1 MARRAAGPGRVVLT
15 GGPLGVAEVVAV
27 ARGRVPVELGSE
39 GRKRMA
45 AAREVVERAVTEGRR
60 VYGVSTGFGLL
71 ANTAVDP
78 ADLEELQ
85 RRIVLSHATG
95 TGDPLEVEVVRAM
108 QLLRA
113 RTLTQGYSGVRP
125 VVVEAL
131 VALLAAGVTPVIPEH
146 GSVGA
151 SGDLAQLAHLAL
163 PLLGEGEVELDGRRL
178 PAAEGLRL
186 AGLEPLRLSFKE
198 GLSLVNGTEGM
209 LALACLAVADAEAL
223 AAMADVACAMSIEGL
238 LGTDRPFQ
246 ARLHELRP
254 HPGQVASAAN
264 LRTML
269 AGSPILAS
277 HRHSDHAIQDAYSL
291 RCAPQVHGACRDVV
305 AFARQ
310 VVERELGSVTDN
322 PVVFAASDEVVS
334 VGNFHGE
341 PLAFV
346 LDFLAIALAEL
357 ADISERRVDR
367 LLDPALNH
375 DLPPFL
381 ARDPGL
387 NSGLMLT
394 QYTAAA
400 LVADCKVLAHPASVD
415 SIPTSGNQEDH
426 VSMGWTAGLKLRRVT
441 PTSAAPW
448 PSRPCAPPRRS
459 TCAPRCARGRRWRP
473 SWTGSASRS
482 RPWTRTAT
490 WPPTWP
496 PSSAWWP
503 TAPWS
508 PPPRRWRAPR
518 VTRPGKEPIAWKVH
532 GSSAP
537 RGGLSCPAGAGSR
550 RPPCG
555 CSATTSTPRSP
566 SGPTTWS
573 STAAPAGRPATG
585 RPSTG
590 SWPPCAAS
598 ATTRPCWSSRASRSG
613 CSGPTASP
621 PGCCWPTPCW
631 CRSGPAG
638 TSSASWR
645 RPGSP
650 CTGR

>member
-1 MARRAAGPGRVVLT
+1 MTRRGEAAAAPDRVVLT

-27 ARGRVPVELGSE
+27 ARRRVPVELGEE

-45 AAREVVERAVTEGRR
+45 AARDVVERAVAEGRR

-85 RRIVLSHATG
+85 RRIVLSHATA
-95 TGDPLEVEVVRAM
+95 TGEPMEVEVVRGM

-125 VVVEAL
+125 AVVEAL
-131 VALLAAGVTPVIPEH
+131 VALLAAGITPVIPEH

-163 PLLGEGEVELDGRRL
+163 PLLGEGEVEVDGARV
-178 PAAEGLRL
+178 PAAEGLRR

-209 LALACLAVADAEAL
+209 LALACLAVADAEA
-223 AAMADVACAMSIEGL
+223 
-238 LGTDRPFQ
+238 
-246 ARLHELRP
+246 
-254 HPGQVASAAN
+254 
-264 LRTML
+264 
-269 AGSPILAS
+269 LAS

-322 PVVFAASDEVVS
+322 PVVFADTDEVIS
-334 VGNFHGE
+334 VGNFHGQ

-400 LVADCKVLAHPASVD
+400 LVADNKVLAHPASVD

-426 VSMGWTAGLKLRRVT
+426 VSMGWTAGLKLRRVVANVRRALAIEALC
-441 PTSAAPW
+441 AAQ
-448 PSRPCAPPRRS
+448 AIDL
-459 TCAPRCARGRRWRP
+459 
-473 SWTGSASRS
+473 
-482 RPWTRTAT
+482 
-490 WPPTWP
+490 
-496 PSSAWWP
+496 
-503 TAPWS
+503 
-508 PPPRRWRAPR
+508 RAPL
-518 VTRPGKEPIAWKVH
+518 RPGAAVAAVLDRVRSQVPALDEDRYL
-532 GSSAP
+532 AP
-537 RGGLSCPAGAGSR
+537 DLAALERLVADGTLVAA
-550 RPPCG
+550 
-555 CSATTSTPRSP
+555 AEEVV
-566 SGPTTWS
+566 GPL
-573 STAAPAGRPATG
+573 G
-585 RPSTG
+585 
-590 SWPPCAAS
+590 
-598 ATTRPCWSSRASRSG
+598 
-613 CSGPTASP
+613 
-621 PGCCWPTPCW
+621 
-631 CRSGPAG
+631 
-638 TSSASWR
+638 
-645 RPGSP
+645 
-650 CTGR
+650 

>member
-1 MARRAAGPGRVVLT
+1 MRRLDDGVTVDRVVLS
-15 GGPLGVAEVVAV
+15 GAPLRIADVVAV
-27 ARGRVPVELGSE
+27 ARDRLPVELGE
-39 GRKRMA
+39 EARARMLP
-45 AAREVVERAVTEGRR
+45 ARAVVERAVTEGRR

-71 ANTAVDP
+71 ANTAVAP
-78 ADLEELQ
+78 RDLEELQ

-95 TGDPLEVEVVRAM
+95 TGDPLDVEVVRAM

-113 RTLTQGYSGVRP
+113 RTLTQGFSGVRP

-131 VALLAAGVTPVIPEH
+131 VGLLDAGVVPVIPEH

-163 PLLGEGEVELDGRRL
+163 PLLGEGEVLVEGRRV

-186 AGLEPLRLSFKE
+186 AGLEPLTLSYKE

-223 AAMADVACAMSIEGL
+223 AAMADLACAMSIEGL

-246 ARLHELRP
+246 ARVHELRP
-254 HPGQVASAAN
+254 HPGQLDSAAN
-264 LRTML
+264 LRGLL
-269 AGSPILAS
+269 AGSAILAS

-305 AFARQ
+305 GFARG
-310 VVERELGSVTDN
+310 VAERELGAVTDN
-322 PVVFAASDEVVS
+322 PVVFAEEEEVVS

-346 LDFLAIALAEL
+346 LDFLAVALAEL

-400 LVADCKVLAHPASVD
+400 LVSDCKILAHPASVD

-426 VSMGWTAGLKLRRVT
+426 VSMGWTAGLKLRRVVANVRRVLAIEALC
-441 PTSAAPW
+441 AAQ
-448 PSRPCAPPRRS
+448 AIDL
-459 TCAPRCARGRRWRP
+459 
-473 SWTGSASRS
+473 
-482 RPWTRTAT
+482 
-490 WPPTWP
+490 
-496 PSSAWWP
+496 
-503 TAPWS
+503 
-508 PPPRRWRAPR
+508 RAPLE
-518 VTRPGKEPIAWKVH
+518 PGPAVAAALARLRQDVPTLDH
-532 GSSAP
+532 DRYLAP
-537 RGGLSCPAGAGSR
+537 DM
-550 RPPCG
+550 
-555 CSATTSTPRSP
+555 
-566 SGPTTWS
+566 
-573 STAAPAGRPATG
+573 AAVETLLATG
-585 RPSTG
+585 ALVDAAEQVTG
-590 SWPPCAAS
+590 PL
-598 ATTRPCWSSRASRSG
+598 R
-613 CSGPTASP
+613 
-621 PGCCWPTPCW
+621 
-631 CRSGPAG
+631 
-638 TSSASWR
+638 
-645 RPGSP
+645 
-650 CTGR
+650 

>member
-1 MARRAAGPGRVVLT
+1 MTRRGEAGAAVDRVVLT
-15 GGPLGVAEVVAV
+15 GGPLRVAEVVAV
-27 ARGRVPVELGSE
+27 ARGRVPVELGPE

-45 AAREVVERAVTEGRR
+45 AARDVVERAVAEGRR

-71 ANTAVDP
+71 ANTAVAP

-85 RRIVLSHATG
+85 RRIVLSHATA

-113 RTLTQGYSGVRP
+113 RTLAQGYSGVRP

-131 VALLAAGVTPVIPEH
+131 VALLEAGVTPVIPEH

-163 PLLGEGEVELDGRRL
+163 PLLGEGEVQVDGRRL

-186 AGLEPLRLSFKE
+186 AGLVPLELSFKE

-209 LALACLAVADAEAL
+209 VALACLAVADAEAL

-254 HPGQVASAAN
+254 HPGQMASAAN

-277 HRHSDHAIQDAYSL
+277 HRHSPHAIQDAYSL
-291 RCAPQVHGACRDVV
+291 RCAPQVHGACRDVI

-322 PVVFAASDEVVS
+322 PVVFADTDEVIS

-426 VSMGWTAGLKLRRVT
+426 VSMGWTAGLKLRRVIANVRRALAIEALC
-441 PTSAAPW
+441 AAQ
-448 PSRPCAPPRRS
+448 AIDL
-459 TCAPRCARGRRWRP
+459 
-473 SWTGSASRS
+473 
-482 RPWTRTAT
+482 
-490 WPPTWP
+490 
-496 PSSAWWP
+496 
-503 TAPWS
+503 
-508 PPPRRWRAPR
+508 RAPL
-518 VTRPGKEPIAWKVH
+518 RPGAAVAAVLDRVRVH
-532 GSSAP
+532 VPALEEDRYLAP
-537 RGGLSCPAGAGSR
+537 DLAVLERLVADGTLVAAAEEVAGPLG
-550 RPPCG
+550 
-555 CSATTSTPRSP
+555 
-566 SGPTTWS
+566 
-573 STAAPAGRPATG
+573 
-585 RPSTG
+585 
-590 SWPPCAAS
+590 
-598 ATTRPCWSSRASRSG
+598 
-613 CSGPTASP
+613 
-621 PGCCWPTPCW
+621 
-631 CRSGPAG
+631 
-638 TSSASWR
+638 
-645 RPGSP
+645 
-650 CTGR
+650 